1 MKPRFQLP
9 NWIKF
14 SRSKYTFSLSFENNT
29 GGASYKRYH
38 LLAVERKDYSFMTD
52 GRNSFHQPI
61 KNALRTN
68 DNIQKFTIDEGYGYA
83 AAR

>member
-1 MKPRFQLP
+1 
-9 NWIKF
+9 
-14 SRSKYTFSLSFENNT
+14 
-29 GGASYKRYH
+29 
-38 LLAVERKDYSFMTD
+38 MTD